1 MSRDS
6 STKTRV
12 QHTGVEP
19 VGVDAMRT
27 LDLVVAAQ
35 RVDAAGPAMSRIAAL
50 ARFDVR
56 GIAVDG
62 EHRVRMLD
70 EGDAE
75 VRHRDVLWTRELAA
89 CATRSAQR
97 RGEFIRAVAFQ
108 RHDAGCRCEAL
119 DEVRNGRPDD
129 RAADDRD
136 VVSCASHA
144 TRWSASVHGAPNV
157 VRMRVDSN
165 MAKLIGRVRRSPFTC
180 TLANASRVAYH
191 MAMARDAE
199 WNADGYARI
208 SGLQEAMAHEALALL
223 SLQGTEQVLDVGCGQ
238 GKITAQIAAR
248 VPRGAVVGVDPS
260 HDMIAFATSHFTRAD
275 GSNLRFQVAD
285 ARALPFGAEFDLV
298 VSFNALHWI
307 PDQDAALQS
316 IRRAV
321 KPGGRVLLRLV
332 PMGERVSLETVVEET
347 RTSARW
353 RDRFSAFWIRICGSR
368 RNSTAPSPSEM
379 VFACCI
385 SIACRR
391 PGTSARAKLFAF
403 CAVGLVAWTSRL
415 AQSERAAFIDDVLDR
430 YAALAS
436 EDPAARTT
444 FRFYQMDVQLAPSTD
459 AFTRP
464 T

>member
-1 MSRDS
+1 
-6 STKTRV
+6 
-12 QHTGVEP
+12 
-19 VGVDAMRT
+19 
-27 LDLVVAAQ
+27 
-35 RVDAAGPAMSRIAAL
+35 
-50 ARFDVR
+50 
-56 GIAVDG
+56 
-62 EHRVRMLD
+62 
-70 EGDAE
+70 
-75 VRHRDVLWTRELAA
+75 
-89 CATRSAQR
+89 
-97 RGEFIRAVAFQ
+97 
-108 RHDAGCRCEAL
+108 
-119 DEVRNGRPDD
+119 
-129 RAADDRD
+129 
-136 VVSCASHA
+136 
-144 TRWSASVHGAPNV
+144 
-157 VRMRVDSN
+157 
-165 MAKLIGRVRRSPFTC
+165 
-180 TLANASRVAYH
+180 
-191 MAMARDAE
+191 MAMTRDAE

-208 SGLQEAMAHEALALL
+208 SGLQETMAHEALALL

-260 HDMIAFATSHFTRAD
+260 HDMIAFATSHFAHAD

-353 RDRFSAFWIRICGSR
+353 RDRFSAFSDPYLRLTPEQYRAVAERNGFRVLHLHCVSKGWDFGSR
-368 RNSTAPSPSEM
+368 EA
-379 VFACCI
+379 F
-385 SIACRR
+385 
-391 PGTSARAKLFAF
+391 FAF

-430 YAALAS
+430 YATLAS

-464 T
+464 S